1 MESKDHKINPK
12 TYIKNNWINPL
23 RNTFFVFIIG
33 GIFLIIYLYSLSTN
47 LPSIN
52 ELNKYNPEQVSKV
65 ISSDDVVIKKLYI
78 RKRDMVDISS
88 IPQHLIDA
96 LIVMEDRDFYIHN
109 GINIKST
116 FRALIVDILSFSS
129 KQGAS
134 TITQQLARTMY
145 NNADAKYYIG
155 QSKKIT
161 RKIKEL
167 ITAIKIEKTYTKS
180 EILELYL
187 NSVYFGHGT
196 YGVQAA
202 SLYYF
207 GKGVS
212 EITLDESAILIGLLP
227 APARYSPIRHP
238 EKSIN
243 KRNLVLHVMVN
254 NNYINK
260 EAFDI
265 AKSKILPIKDID
277 YDNSLAP
284 YFSEHIRRQLE
295 EIDEE
300 LDINIYE
307 DGLNIHTTLDMS
319 IQKIVEDAFN
329 EVMVK
334 NQKIFNAN
342 LLNSNNKLKSLSSDL
357 KISVDSLKIILTD
370 SVTIPNNFR
379 KKLLVQGAVVVMDPS
394 SGHILSMIGGRNEPE
409 YIDHF
414 NRATQAE
421 RQPGSVFKPFIYLT
435 ALEQGYSA
443 CTQLMNQ
450 PLVQF
455 IDDTTRWNPQNH
467 DGSTSEWESLRTG
480 LKKSLNLISVRI
492 VQKLIS
498 SQDVKNTSL
507 KFGFS
512 TDIRAVDAI
521 ALGVSEVIPLEI
533 TTAYSTIANN
543 GIMNTPLAVISVAD
557 NEGREI
563 KQFINQSIEVAN
575 ENDIYILRDIMKS
588 VVDGG
593 TGGSIRWKYKFYAP
607 AAGKTGTTNSKTDAW
622 FIGFTPQIT
631 IGIWIGMDDPSMVL
645 GDKQYG
651 SSAALPI
658 FAKAIKS
665 IYKKGH
671 YTYLNQTIQLDG
683 KKDWDVPNNVIIK
696 TICKNSSPEN
706 ACCLKTDCPESYKEY
721 FNANILDINPL
732 ENCPDE
738 NPLKRFNY

>member
-1 MESKDHKINPK
+1 MVSENHN
-12 TYIKNNWINPL
+12 IKSRNYNNWINPIK
-23 RNTFFVFIIG
+23 NTLFVFIVV
-33 GIFLIIYLYSLSTN
+33 GIFSIFYLLYLSSN

-52 ELNKYNPEQVSKV
+52 ELNKYNPEQVSKI

-78 RKRDMVDISS
+78 RKRDMIDISN

-145 NNADAKYYIG
+145 NNSKAKYYIG
-155 QSKKIT
+155 QSKKID
-161 RKIKEL
+161 RKLKEL

-207 GKGVS
+207 GKDVS

-227 APARYSPIRHP
+227 APARYSPIKHP
-238 EKSIN
+238 EKSIA
-243 KRNLVLHVMVN
+243 KRNLVLKVMAN
-254 NNYINK
+254 NDYIDK
-260 EAFDI
+260 KDFDI
-265 AKSKILPIKDID
+265 SVSKILPKKEVD

-284 YFSEHIRRQLE
+284 YFSEYIRRELE
-295 EIDEE
+295 KIDEE
-300 LDINIYE
+300 LNINIYE
-307 DGLNIHTTLDMS
+307 DGLNIHTTLDMN
-319 IQKIVEDAFN
+319 IQKIVENTFDA
-329 EVMVK
+329 VMIK
-334 NQKIFNAN
+334 NQKIFNN
-342 LLNSNNKLKSLSSDL
+342 SLLNSHNKLKTLSNDL
-357 KISVDSLKIILTD
+357 EISIDSLRIILSD
-370 SVTIPNNFR
+370 SINIPSKFR
-379 KKLLVQGAVVVMDPS
+379 KKLLVQGSVVVMDPI
-394 SGHILSMIGGRNEPE
+394 SGHILAMIGGRNESE

-414 NRATQAE
+414 NRATQAK

-435 ALEQGYSA
+435 ALEQGHTA

-450 PLVQF
+450 PLVVF

-467 DGSTSEWESLRTG
+467 DGSTSLLESLREG
-480 LKKSLNLISVRI
+480 LRRSLNLISVRI
-492 VQKLIS
+492 VQKLVTP
-498 SQDVKNTSL
+498 QDVKNTSIR
-507 KFGFS
+507 FGLS

-533 TTAYSTIANN
+533 TTAYSAIANN
-543 GIMNTPLAVISVAD
+543 GIMNTPLSIISVSD

-563 KQFINQSIEVAN
+563 KQFVNESIEVAN
-575 ENDIYILRDIMKS
+575 ENDIYILRDMMKS
-588 VVDGG
+588 VIDRG
-593 TGGSIRWKYKFYAP
+593 TGGSIRWKYNFLAP
-607 AAGKTGTTNSKTDAW
+607 AAGKTGTTNSKADAW
-622 FIGFTPQIT
+622 FIGFTPQLT
-631 IGIWIGMDDPSMVL
+631 IGVWIGMDDPSMVL

-665 IYKKGH
+665 IYERG
-671 YTYLNQTIQLDG
+671 YYNYLNQTIKLDN
-683 KKDWDVPNNVIIK
+683 KKDWEMPNNIVVK
-696 TICKNSSPEN
+696 NICNNS
-706 ACCLKTDCPESYKEY
+706 CCLKTEWCDSYKEY
-721 FNANILDINPL
+721 FNADNIPEETCSDNNPL
-732 ENCPDE
+732 F
-738 NPLKRFNY
+738 RFND